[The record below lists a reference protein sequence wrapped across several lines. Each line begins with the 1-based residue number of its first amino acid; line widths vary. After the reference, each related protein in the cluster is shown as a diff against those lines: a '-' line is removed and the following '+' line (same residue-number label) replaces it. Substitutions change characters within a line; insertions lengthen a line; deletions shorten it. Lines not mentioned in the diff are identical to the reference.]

1 MNAGSAFDGSAS
13 DSTTFDVADP
23 AFAARVRAIFEGQA
37 LMRTL
42 GATLL
47 RIAPG
52 SVEIGFDFNAAFT
65 QQNGFLHA
73 GVTAT
78 LVDTACGLAAS
89 TLMPADADVLSVEFK
104 VNLLRP
110 AAGARFVA
118 SGRVIKPGRTLMVT
132 HGDLWAWPLTTS
144 IDSDRVHVAT
154 MQATMIRR

>member
-1 MNAGSAFDGSAS
+1 MSAGSAFDGGA
-13 DSTTFDVADP
+13 FKAPDP
-23 AFAARVRAIFEGQA
+23 AFAERVRGIFDAQA

-47 RIAPG
+47 RVAPG
-52 SVEIGFDFNAAFT
+52 DVEIGFDFNADFT

-78 LVDTACGLAAS
+78 LVDTACGMAAT
-89 TLMPADADVLSVEFK
+89 TLMPAGADVLSVEFK

-110 AAGARFVA
+110 ADGARFVA
-118 SGRVIKPGRTLMVT
+118 SGRVIKPGYTLMVT
-132 HGDLWAWPLTTS
+132 HGDLWAFPLATS
-144 IDSDRVHVAT
+144 TDSDRVHVAT